1 MVADVSDAH
10 FARAA
15 REVLLKNRVVNN
27 LGHSV
32 PKVDIA
38 DCCKGHTPHTPPAT
52 PMRNHEL
59 DDARRFAALEYR
71 VAQLEALV
79 HSLTREP
86 HRAGF

>member
-38 DCCKGHTPHTPPAT
+38 DCCKGHTPPAT
-52 PMRNHEL
+52 PMLTHEL
-59 DDARRFAALEYR
+59 NDARHFAALEYR